1 MSRAIIKTD
10 GESTSITCIRCSRG
24 PISKM
29 NSVIKDKLGNEWYC
43 KCTKAEFKALG
54 NDYHLDVFNDKGIAV
69 KKFLKGFLTF
79 VREIGESEPEITEQ
93 ITNPQSVKSTITKV
107 KKQLSDDVNDYE
119 NEIDDPVLDNH
130 FDDE

>member
-1 MSRAIIKTD
+1 MGKAIIKTD
-10 GESTSITCIRCSRG
+10 GETTSITCIRCARG

-43 KCTKAEFKALG
+43 KCTKSDFKALG
-54 NDYHLDVFNDKGIAV
+54 NDYHLDVFNDKGIAT

-93 ITNPQSVKSTITKV
+93 VTNPLPPIKSTTTKV
-107 KKQLSDDVNDYE
+107 KKELTDDINDYE
-119 NEIDDPVLDNH
+119 VNNEVPDNN
-130 FDDE
+130 FDD